1 MSGEPRNAAAGAME
15 TAAGAGAE
23 LPGENSAPVS
33 GEGAGV
39 DVLSSEGKQRTERT
53 QLTNTAARTETG
65 GHSGSSLTRLE
76 PVLPKKG
83 WIAFGAVTLLAV
95 LLVPLLNSAPQSSAL
110 HLPDY
115 LVTLFGKFL
124 CYATVAVAMDLLWGY
139 AGILSLGHGV
149 FFALGGYAMGMTLML
164 AIGEASVYRSKLPD
178 FMVFLD
184 WKELPWFWRPMDN
197 FFVAM
202 VAALAVP
209 GVLAYC
215 FGFLAFRSRIRG
227 VYFSIITQ
235 ALTFA
240 LMLLLF
246 RNETGLGG
254 NNGLTDFKQIY
265 GYPLHAQST
274 KLALYALSAAGL
286 MAAFLICRFV
296 TTSKAGRVLRSIRDE
311 ESRIMFLGYDPTRFK
326 LFVYTLSAVLCGFA
340 GALYVPQ
347 VGIINPGELQPS
359 NSIEMAIW
367 VAVGGRGSL
376 IGAPLGAFVVNG
388 AKSWF
393 TVALPDLWL
402 YMLGALFVA
411 VTLFFPRGLVGAL
424 SGAIVRV
431 RK

>member
-1 MSGEPRNAAAGAME
+1 MSAA
-15 TAAGAGAE
+15 
-23 LPGENSAPVS
+23 
-33 GEGAGV
+33 
-39 DVLSSEGKQRTERT
+39 
-53 QLTNTAARTETG
+53 
-65 GHSGSSLTRLE
+65 LTRLE
-76 PVLPKKG
+76 PVLPKRG
-83 WIAFGAVTLLAV
+83 WAAFGAVALLSI
-95 LLVPLLNSAPQSSAL
+95 LLVPALNSLSPSSAL

-124 CYATVAVAMDLLWGY
+124 CYATVAIAMDLLWGY

-149 FFALGGYAMGMTLML
+149 FFAIGGYAMGMCLMR
-164 AIGEASVYRSKLPD
+164 AIGEAGVYRSKLPD

-197 FFVAM
+197 FAFAL

-209 GVLAYC
+209 GLLAYG

-240 LMLLLF
+240 MMLLFF

-265 GYPLHAQST
+265 GYPLHAAGT
-274 KLALYALSAAGL
+274 KHALYMLSAAGL
-286 MAAFLICRFV
+286 CAAFLICRFV
-296 TTSKAGRVLRSIRDE
+296 TTSKAGRVLRSIRDQ
-311 ESRIMFLGYDPTRFK
+311 ESRVMFLGYDPTRFK
-326 LFVYTLSAVLCGFA
+326 LFVYTLSAVICGFA

-347 VGIINPGELQPS
+347 VGIINPSELQPS

-393 TVALPDLWL
+393 TVALPNAWL
-402 YMLGALFVA
+402 YILGLLFVA

-424 SGAIVRV
+424 SRI

>member
-1 MSGEPRNAAAGAME
+1 VSVSVSVSKSQAAEA
-15 TAAGAGAE
+15 
-23 LPGENSAPVS
+23 APVRL
-33 GEGAGV
+33 EA
-39 DVLSSEGKQRTERT
+39 VLSRRGWVSFAVVA
-53 QLTNTAARTETG
+53 LVA
-65 GHSGSSLTRLE
+65 SVSV
-76 PVLPKKG
+76 PVLNGLP
-83 WIAFGAVTLLAV
+83 
-95 LLVPLLNSAPQSSAL
+95 PDSAM

-124 CYATVAVAMDLLWGY
+124 CYAIVAMAMDLLWGY

-164 AIGEASVYRSKLPD
+164 AIGDAGVYRSKLPD

-184 WKELPWFWRPMDN
+184 WKELPWFWRPFDN
-197 FFVAM
+197 FWFAV

-209 GVLAYC
+209 GLLAYA
-215 FGFLAFRSRIRG
+215 FGFFAFRSRIRG

-240 LMLLLF
+240 LMLLFF

-265 GYPLHAQST
+265 GYRLHEQST
-274 KLALYALSAAGL
+274 KLGLYVLSALGL
-286 MAAFLICRFV
+286 LLAFLVCRFV
-296 TTSKAGRVLRSIRDE
+296 TTSKAGRVLRSIRDQ
-311 ESRIMFLGYDPTRFK
+311 ESRVMFLGYDPTRFK
-326 LFVYTLSAVLCGFA
+326 LFVYTLSAVLCGLA

-347 VGIINPGELQPS
+347 VGIINPGELQPAT
-359 NSIEMAIW
+359 SIEMAIW

-393 TVALPDLWL
+393 TVAMPELWL
-402 YMLGALFVA
+402 YVLGVLFVG
-411 VTLFFPRGLVGAL
+411 VTLFLPRGLVGAL
-424 SGAIVRV
+424 SRV

>member
-1 MSGEPRNAAAGAME
+1 
-15 TAAGAGAE
+15 
-23 LPGENSAPVS
+23 V
-33 GEGAGV
+33 
-39 DVLSSEGKQRTERT
+39 
-53 QLTNTAARTETG
+53 
-65 GHSGSSLTRLE
+65 RLE
-76 PVLPKKG
+76 AVLPKRG
-83 WIAFGAVTLLAV
+83 WIAFGVAA
-95 LLVPLLNSAPQSSAL
+95 LVATVSVPVLNSLPPGSAL

-124 CYATVAVAMDLLWGY
+124 CYAIVAVAMDLLWGY

-164 AIGEASVYRSKLPD
+164 AIGDAGVYRSKLPD

-184 WKELPWFWRPMDN
+184 WKELPWFWKPFDN
-197 FFVAM
+197 FWFAVI
-202 VAALAVP
+202 AALAVP
-209 GVLAYC
+209 GVLAYT
-215 FGFLAFRSRIRG
+215 FGFFAFRSRIRG

-240 LMLLLF
+240 LMLLFF

-265 GYPLHAQST
+265 GYRMQEQST
-274 KLALYALSAAGL
+274 KLGLYVLSALGL
-286 MAAFLICRFV
+286 LVAFLVCRFV
-296 TTSKAGRVLRSIRDE
+296 TTSKAGRVLRSIRDQ

-326 LFVYTLSAVLCGFA
+326 LFVYTLSAVLCGLA

-393 TVALPDLWL
+393 TVAMPELWL
-402 YMLGALFVA
+402 YVLGALFVG
-411 VTLFFPRGLVGAL
+411 VTLFLPSGLVGAL
-424 SGAIVRV
+424 SRV

>member
-1 MSGEPRNAAAGAME
+1 MSDESKLADESKVSDGSKAPVEAAAAK
-15 TAAGAGAE
+15 A
-23 LPGENSAPVS
+23 S
-33 GEGAGV
+33 GP
-39 DVLSSEGKQRTERT
+39 L
-53 QLTNTAARTETG
+53 
-65 GHSGSSLTRLE
+65 RLE
-76 PVLPKKG
+76 PVLPRSG
-83 WIAFGAVTLLAV
+83 WIAFAVVAIVACVSMPV
-95 LLVPLLNSAPQSSAL
+95 LNGLPADSAL
-110 HLPDY
+110 HVPDY

-124 CYATVAVAMDLLWGY
+124 CYAIVAVAMDLLWGY

-164 AIGEASVYRSKLPD
+164 AIGDAGVYRSKLPD

-184 WKELPWFWRPMDN
+184 WKELPWFWRPFDS
-197 FFVAM
+197 FWFAV

-209 GVLAYC
+209 GLLAYT
-215 FGFLAFRSRIRG
+215 FGFFAFRSRIRG

-240 LMLLLF
+240 MMLLFF

-265 GYPLHAQST
+265 GYRLHEQST
-274 KLALYALSAAGL
+274 KLGLYVLSALGL
-286 MAAFLICRFV
+286 LVAFLVSRFV
-296 TTSKAGRVLRSIRDE
+296 TTSKAGRVLRSIRDQ
-311 ESRIMFLGYDPTRFK
+311 ESRVMFLGYDPTRFK
-326 LFVYTLSAVLCGFA
+326 LFVYTLSAVLCGLA

-359 NSIEMAIW
+359 SSIEMAIW

-393 TVALPDLWL
+393 TVAMPELWL
-402 YMLGALFVA
+402 YVLGALFVG
-411 VTLFFPRGLVGAL
+411 VTLFLPSGLVGAL
-424 SGAIVRV
+424 ARV
-431 RK
+431 KK